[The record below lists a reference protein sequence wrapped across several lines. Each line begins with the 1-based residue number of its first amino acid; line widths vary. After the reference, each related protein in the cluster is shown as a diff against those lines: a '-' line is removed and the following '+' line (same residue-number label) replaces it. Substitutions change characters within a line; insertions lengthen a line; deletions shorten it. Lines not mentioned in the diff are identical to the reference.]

1 MIKELIDIL
10 YNLARQHEYVKSFN
24 YEEVNK
30 VGGVGS
36 DKYPLVFLEDPL
48 IITPNGN
55 NSLNTVIAHLDVV
68 DCISNYD
75 NEQIKFSH
83 AEIQTYC
90 MKIVTDFI

>member
-1 MIKELIDIL
+1 MIKELVDIL
-10 YNLARQHEYVKSFN
+10 YNLARQHEYVRSFS

-30 VGGVGS
+30 VGGTGN

-48 IITPNGN
+48 VINPSSKGNTFNIT
-55 NSLNTVIAHLDVV
+55 AHLDVV

-75 NEQIKFSH
+75 NSEIKFDH